1 MRHLRTHVHVQDEH
15 GVSVAFGPH
24 DDVPSWAADKITNPK
39 AWDDDPADAD
49 QTEPA
54 SDRDAADRPPTSGP
68 GSSRGAWAAYAASL
82 GYEIENGAT
91 KADIIAAIDGTS

>member
-54 SDRDAADRPPTSGP
+54 SDRDAADPHTLLFDSELPVVGCYVGGR
-68 GSSRGAWAAYAASL
+68 RLAL
-82 GYEIENGAT
+82 E
-91 KADIIAAIDGTS
+91 AD